1 MVDADIIFKY
11 FPNFNEKQVEQIT
24 KLFDLYQYH
33 NARVNVIS
41 RKDMDNFYI
50 HHVLHSL
57 SLLNIADFQDV
68 KSVIDMGTGGGFPG
82 IPLAIALPEIQFH
95 LVDSIGKKIQVV
107 NTIASEIGLTNLR
120 ASHSRVEN
128 IDEKFDMAVSRAV
141 APTKDL
147 MNWMKS
153 KWNKKPYLAFL
164 KGGDL
169 SEELNE
175 ALEMNP
181 KIRFKSHSIFKH
193 IPEPFFETKKVVM
206 AF

>member
-57 SLLNIADFQDV
+57 SLLNIADFQQV

>member
-57 SLLNIADFQDV
+57 SLLNIADFQPI

>member
-57 SLLNIADFQDV
+57 SLLNITDFQHV

>member
-57 SLLNIADFQDV
+57 SLLNIADFQHV

-107 NTIASEIGLTNLR
+107 NTIASEIGLTNLK
-120 ASHSRVEN
+120 ATHSRVEN

>member
-1 MVDADIIFKY
+1 
-11 FPNFNEKQVEQIT
+11 
-24 KLFDLYQYH
+24 
-33 NARVNVIS
+33 
-41 RKDMDNFYI
+41 
-50 HHVLHSL
+50 
-57 SLLNIADFQDV
+57 
-68 KSVIDMGTGGGFPG
+68 
-82 IPLAIALPEIQFH
+82 LAIALPEIQFH